1 MNTNDNLTY
10 GFLDE
15 SPNLQDKSAFFSI
28 VIILSTNPYE
38 KSYRSIFKRIR
49 KNVLKRKA
57 KEVPELKFAN
67 STHQVRLKVLNA
79 ISKRSIKISAYI
91 LDKAGRRIPDTP
103 ENYGIVAGFAIS
115 EALKKYPVIV
125 LTFDKKYTK
134 VKDQEEVEKTTLKV
148 VAKVS
153 KKGILQFK
161 EHGDSKTNSI
171 LQMADY
177 MAGAVSYKYN
187 LNDESYWEI
196 IKDLIEQEN
205 KESWVDIKAIYKQ

>member
-1 MNTNDNLTY
+1 MSDNLTY

-15 SPNLQDKSAFFSI
+15 SPNLQDKSSFFSI
-28 VIILSTNPYE
+28 VIILSTNPDE

-49 KNVLKRKA
+49 KNVLKKKA

-67 STHQVRLKVLNA
+67 STHQVRQKVLKA

-91 LDKAGRRIPDTP
+91 LDKEGRRIPDTP
-103 ENYGIVAGFAIS
+103 ENYGIVAGFAVS

-134 VKDQEEVEKTTLKV
+134 PKDQEEVEKTALKV

-153 KKGILQFK
+153 KKGVLQLK
-161 EHGDSKTNSI
+161 EHADSKTNSI

-177 MAGAVSYKYN
+177 VAGAISFKYN
-187 LNDESYWEI
+187 LNDENYWEI

-205 KESWVDIKAIYKQ
+205 KGSWTDIKAIYKQ